1 MHKMF
6 GAKLLGELWNQNFGM
21 LVNLESSV
29 FKTRIFTIRFHNETF
44 TEFLGEDTIWT
55 AHLQIKHNF
64 SHHYIVC
71 LAHCEC
77 TILEK
82 IIEIDYLAAFSMY
95 IHLNQHSWSEFH
107 KLFPLNKKTC
117 TLAHVHE
124 KKWVSQ
130 VIKGGGRTHL
140 YQVLVV
146 LNSSVLKAQLLTL
159 NIYSI
164 VICEGNIFQK
174 QVTGI
179 IMMFS
184 A

>member
-1 MHKMF
+1 
-6 GAKLLGELWNQNFGM
+6 LGELWNQNFGM

-29 FKTRIFTIRFHNETF
+29 FKTRIFTITFHNETF

-82 IIEIDYLAAFSMY
+82 ITEIDYLAAFSMY

-107 KLFPLNKKTC
+107 KLFPLNKK
-117 TLAHVHE
+117 LAPWPMFT
-124 KKWVSQ
+124 KKNEFHKLSKVEGELTF
-130 VIKGGGRTHL
+130 IKCLSFWT
-140 YQVLVV
+140 
-146 LNSSVLKAQLLTL
+146 AQCSKH
-159 NIYSI
+159 N
-164 VICEGNIFQK
+164 FWH
-174 QVTGI
+174 
-179 IMMFS
+179 
-184 A
+184 